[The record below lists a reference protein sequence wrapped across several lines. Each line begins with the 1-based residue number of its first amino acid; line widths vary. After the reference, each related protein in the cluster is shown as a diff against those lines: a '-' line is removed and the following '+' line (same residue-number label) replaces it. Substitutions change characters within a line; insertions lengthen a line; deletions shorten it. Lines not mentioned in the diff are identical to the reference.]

1 MPQSLKTS
9 CLTPNITLLIFLKKK
24 KKIYFIPR
32 EEHKERNEHTR
43 PRPEWF
49 QPCRDCSGDEGCLW
63 RPQRHS
69 RDRQVGEK
77 KEHSDSRDQQEWT
90 SLRNI
95 LTGEQ
100 TRY

>member
-9 CLTPNITLLIFLKKK
+9 CLTPNTTLLIFLKKK
-24 KKIYFIPR
+24 KKSTLYPGKSTK
-32 EEHKERNEHTR
+32 KEM
-43 PRPEWF
+43 RPEWF
-49 QPCRDCSGDEGCLW
+49 QPCRDCSGDEACLW

-69 RDRQVGEK
+69 RDRQVGEKK

-95 LTGEQ
+95 LTGK
-100 TRY
+100 